1 MKIKKLLFVP
11 ILASSIL
18 FCSSFNYADNQV
30 LKAEETTTSQEV
42 VYDDKNN
49 NGLPDEWEDYW
60 SENISKSFTLGMVIT
75 LAVNILYVAVSS
87 ALMFSKTNKFSK
99 GTKLFSSETQKLQ
112 DIANSQK
119 EVIESQKLLIEKQ
132 LETIKTSQEKYEKQL
147 KSQTAENE
155 RLNQRLQ
162 MITSQLNSYSTTM
175 KSIEKIAENQQLIAN
190 NLPSM
195 IRSGKSKEIK

>member
-1 MKIKKLLFVP
+1 MVKSELI
-11 ILASSIL
+11 I
-18 FCSSFNYADNQV
+18 
-30 LKAEETTTSQEV
+30 
-42 VYDDKNN
+42 
-49 NGLPDEWEDYW
+49 

-99 GTKLFSSETQKLQ
+99 GTKLFSTETQKLQ